1 MGWARK
7 ENVTLTTQLTKQI
20 MRFPKFSEWIVIT
33 DIKDKKMKL
42 KCVVLEK
49 EEWLT
54 SHGIVKLCSTRTN
67 ISIINDSIIVYGL
80 KHL

>member
-33 DIKDKKMKL
+33 DTKDKKMKL

-54 SHGIVKLCSTRTN
+54 ST
-67 ISIINDSIIVYGL
+67 
-80 KHL
+80 